1 MDIKQ
6 LKYFIT
12 VADCGSIN
20 KAAEELFTSQPNV
33 SKVINSLEKEAG
45 IDIFYRNSKGVRM
58 TEKGEELYDYAQRIL
73 KNVDMIMS
81 ISSDK
86 YMKKLNISSYPSHM
100 VSRVFCDYY
109 KKNDF
114 RELKVQFLEGSIE
127 EIVERVKSCISE
139 IGIVYVIEQQKCCFN
154 HTVEHKNM
162 EFIKLDTKK
171 ACVYAG
177 KNSSIYNKKS
187 ISIDELLNLK
197 FVQSTKDFFSV
208 EQYLEKLYLVNKSEN
223 NRFTRVVTTNS
234 DHAMIDLLINT
245 DLCSVGV
252 KFMNDSY
259 SEYDIRPIDIEGY
272 EYEIYVGY
280 IKRKGEVLSK
290 EAEGFIN
297 LLTKIIRVQ

>member
-6 LKYFIT
+6 LKYFII

-33 SKVINSLEKEAG
+33 SKVISSLEKEVG

-73 KNVDMIMS
+73 ENVDMIMS
-81 ISSDK
+81 ISSSK
-86 YMKKLNISSYPSHM
+86 YMKKLNISSYPSHI

-109 KKNDF
+109 KKNEFKD
-114 RELKVQFLEGSIE
+114 LKVQFLEGSIE
-127 EIVERVKSCISE
+127 EIIENVKGCISE
-139 IGIVYVIEQQKCCFN
+139 IGIVYIIEQQKCCFN
-154 HTVEHKNM
+154 HTLEHKNM
-162 EFIKLDTKK
+162 EFIKLETKK
-171 ACVYAG
+171 ACIYAG
-177 KNSSIYNKKS
+177 KNSSIYNKNS
-187 ISIDELLNLK
+187 ISIHELLKLK

-223 NRFTRVVTTNS
+223 NRFDRVVTTNS

-252 KFMNDSY
+252 KFMNDRY
-259 SEYDIRPIDIEGY
+259 NQYDIRAIDIDGY
-272 EYEIYVGY
+272 TYEIYLGY
-280 IKRKGEVLSK
+280 IKRKGEILSN
-290 EAEGFIN
+290 EAQGFID
-297 LLTKIIRVQ
+297 LLDEIIRIN